1 MKIQS
6 LGYILVETKDLSAWD
21 HYGQEVCGFMKHP
34 DFSDEEKLCLK
45 IDHEPFR
52 FLVQNGPEEKFILA
66 GLELEDASALND
78 AKKSFDELN
87 INYQQLSTDDLFTRQ
102 ITDGISFN
110 DPGH

>member
-6 LGYILVETKDLSAWD
+6 LGYILVETEDLSAWG
-21 HYGQEVCGFMKHP
+21 HYGEEVCGFMKHP

-66 GLELEDASALND
+66 GLELEDASAEKD
-78 AKKSFDELN
+78 AKNTFDEFN
-87 INYQQLSTDDLFTRQ
+87 INYNK
-102 ITDGISFN
+102 I
-110 DPGH
+110 

>member
-6 LGYILVETKDLSAWD
+6 LGYILVETENLSAWD

-52 FLVQNGPEEKFILA
+52 FLVQNGPESGDCQCTSVA
-66 GLELEDASALND
+66 TVP
-78 AKKSFDELN
+78 AKTS
-87 INYQQLSTDDLFTRQ
+87 
-102 ITDGISFN
+102 GCV
-110 DPGH
+110 

>member
-45 IDHEPFR
+45 IDH
-52 FLVQNGPEEKFILA
+52 
-66 GLELEDASALND
+66 
-78 AKKSFDELN
+78 
-87 INYQQLSTDDLFTRQ
+87 
-102 ITDGISFN
+102 
-110 DPGH
+110 

>member
-52 FLVQNGPEEKFILA
+52 FMIQNGPEEKFLLA
-66 GLELEDASALND
+66 GLELGDASALND
-78 AKKSFDELN
+78 AKRFLMN
-87 INYQQLSTDDLFTRQ
+87 
-102 ITDGISFN
+102 
-110 DPGH
+110 